1 MFNFFVSQIKINVSP
16 DFPYARMINN
26 MDVSLC
32 TFCRR
37 ELPIYGR
44 LVESSDGQ
52 LPDRCPILP
61 GVYTI
66 NNMRIDLDKMP
77 FLWRG
82 FNSNATITLH
92 KNGRILSKWDIAASM
107 TP

>member
-1 MFNFFVSQIKINVSP
+1 MV
-16 DFPYARMINN
+16 NN
-26 MDVSLC
+26 MDINMC

-44 LVESSDGQ
+44 LVDASNGQ
-52 LPDRCPILP
+52 LPDRCPIQP

-66 NNMRIDLDKMP
+66 NGMRIDLDRYP
-77 FLWRG
+77 LLWRG
-82 FNSNATITLH
+82 FNTAATITIH
-92 KNGRILSKWDIAASM
+92 KNGRILSKWNIKCSL